1 MLPWFFQGKFPEA
14 ELEFIKAGK
23 PKEAV
28 LMWVVMQIS
37 FIKRF
42 CEVNV
47 GGVRSDSV
55 CVCVCVFQARP

>member
-28 LMWVVMQIS
+28 LMWVVIQIS
-37 FIKRF
+37 SIERF

-47 GGVRSDSV
+47 EGVRSNSV
-55 CVCVCVFQARP
+55 CGCVF

>member
-28 LMWVVMQIS
+28 LMWVVMQIIGIKS
-37 FIKRF
+37 FLYEPSLHI
-42 CEVNV
+42 EE
-47 GGVRSDSV
+47 
-55 CVCVCVFQARP
+55 

>member
-28 LMWVVMQIS
+28 LMWAVMQIR
-37 FIKRF
+37 FIQRF

-47 GGVRSDSV
+47 GVRTDL
-55 CVCVCVFQARP
+55 VCVCVFQARP